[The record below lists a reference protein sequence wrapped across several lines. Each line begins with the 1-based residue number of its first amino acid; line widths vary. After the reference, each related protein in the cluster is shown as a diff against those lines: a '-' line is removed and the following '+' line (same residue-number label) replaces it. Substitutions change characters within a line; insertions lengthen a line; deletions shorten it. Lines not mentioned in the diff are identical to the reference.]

1 MGVTRKTAFLC
12 IIAITFFV
20 MACYIAM
27 LNGHVLASA
36 TKLSTSF
43 RQFASDA
50 LRNAPRPHG
59 KRRISCTEITQ
70 IVFIKTHKTASTTT
84 NSVFQ
89 RFGYNR
95 SLAFALPKHGHH
107 FDEQQPFSHRKLQY
121 QRPPGNQSAHF
132 NIIASHMTYN
142 RPELDK
148 VVPNATYIT
157 IIRSPVKRFE
167 SAFAFFKYASE
178 VGLNKRENALKE
190 FMKEPD
196 KYVNKI
202 GGRKGVFLRNG
213 MSVILGFD
221 HRFHDN
227 DSAINEMI
235 DRLDRE
241 LDLVLIS
248 DYFDESLVL
257 LKKAL
262 CWKLDDLLYISKFI
276 RTDSKRYPIS
286 KSVAKKILKWNKA
299 DVKLY
304 EHFNQTFWKK
314 VHSYGTDF
322 YEDVRE
328 YRTRLQEFQEDCVE
342 MNKTERTSGRVYK
355 PLMKANASAECRL
368 ALIDNGQFHDMLKQE
383 AAENYNLTKHQKLL
397 MQTKYTR
404 HSSFPHKG

>member
-1 MGVTRKTAFLC
+1 MGVTRKAAFLC
-12 IIAITFFV
+12 IIVITFFV
-20 MACYIAM
+20 MAFYIAA
-27 LNGHVLASA
+27 LNDHFLTSA

-50 LRNAPRPHG
+50 LRNAPRNHG

-70 IVFIKTHKTASTTT
+70 IVFIKTHKTASTTA
-84 NSVFQ
+84 NSVIQ

-95 SLAFALPKHGHH
+95 SLSFALPKIGHH
-107 FDEQQPFSHRKLQY
+107 FNERQPFSHTKLQY

-157 IIRSPVKRFE
+157 IIRSPVQRFE
-167 SAFAFFKYASE
+167 SAFGFFECASE
-178 VGLNKRENALKE
+178 VGLNERENALEE
-190 FMKEPD
+190 FMKKPD
-196 KYVNKI
+196 KYVTKI
-202 GGRKGVFLRNG
+202 GARKGILLRNG
-213 MSVILGFD
+213 MSNVLGFD
-221 HRFHDN
+221 HRYHDN

-235 DRLDRE
+235 DKLDRE

-257 LKKAL
+257 LKNAL

-276 RTDSKRYPIS
+276 RTNSKRHPIS
-286 KSVAKKILKWNKA
+286 ESVAKKILKWNKA

-304 EHFNQTFWKK
+304 EHFNQSFWKK
-314 VHSYGTDF
+314 VHSYGADF
-322 YEDVRE
+322 YKDVSE

-342 MNKTERTSGRVYK
+342 MNKTQRST
-355 PLMKANASAECRL
+355 
-368 ALIDNGQFHDMLKQE
+368 DNV
-383 AAENYNLTKHQKLL
+383 
-397 MQTKYTR
+397 
-404 HSSFPHKG
+404 

>member
-1 MGVTRKTAFLC
+1 MGVTRKSAFLC
-12 IIAITFFV
+12 VIVITFFV
-20 MACYIAM
+20 MACYIAA
-27 LNGHVLASA
+27 LNDHFLTSA
-36 TKLSTSF
+36 TKFSTSF

-50 LRNAPRPHG
+50 LRNAPRSHG
-59 KRRISCTEITQ
+59 KRKISCTEITQ

-84 NSVFQ
+84 NSIIQ

-95 SLAFALPKHGHH
+95 SLAFALPKKGHH
-107 FDEQQPFSHRKLQY
+107 FDEQQPFSHGKLQY
-121 QRPPGNQSAHF
+121 QRPPSNQSAHF

-148 VVPNATYIT
+148 VIPNATYIT
-157 IIRSPVKRFE
+157 IIRSPVQRFE
-167 SAFAFFKYASE
+167 SAFSFFEYASKFD
-178 VGLNKRENALKE
+178 LNEGENALKE

-196 KYVNKI
+196 KYVTKLR
-202 GGRKGVFLRNG
+202 GRKSFLLRNG

-257 LKKAL
+257 LKNAL

-276 RTDSKRYPIS
+276 RTDIKRYPIS
-286 KSVAKKILKWNKA
+286 KSVAKMILKWNKA

-304 EHFNQTFWKK
+304 EHFNKTFWKK
-314 VHSYGTDF
+314 VHSYGADF
-322 YEDVRE
+322 YKDVRE

-342 MNKTERTSGRVYK
+342 MNTTEPKSGRVYV

-368 ALIDNGQFHDMLKQE
+368 ALIDNAHFHDMLKQE
-383 AAENYNLTKHQKLL
+383 AKENYNLIKHHTLL
-397 MQTKYTR
+397 MQTKNTS